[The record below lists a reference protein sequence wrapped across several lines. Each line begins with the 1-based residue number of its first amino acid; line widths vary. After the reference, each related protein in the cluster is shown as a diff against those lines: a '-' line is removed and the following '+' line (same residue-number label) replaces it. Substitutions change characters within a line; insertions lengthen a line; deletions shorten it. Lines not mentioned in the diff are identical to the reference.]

1 MEHHRV
7 DFESMVWETP
17 AAGVRCRSYER
28 NGRRLRLAEF
38 SREFAELDWCVK
50 GHIGYVLEGRMEVDF
65 DGRVAQFEAGDGLF
79 IPAGQEHK
87 HKGKVLTDVVRM
99 ILVEDIQSSVGE
111 Q

>member
-1 MEHHRV
+1 
-7 DFESMVWETP
+7 
-17 AAGVRCRSYER
+17 
-28 NGRRLRLAEF
+28 
-38 SREFAELDWCVK
+38 
-50 GHIGYVLEGRMEVDF
+50 MEVDF

-99 ILVEDIQSSVGE
+99 VLVEDIQSSVGE